1 MVAISFSDYTLA
13 KKILEGTKYQTIRP
27 ISQHRINTLL
37 NHQNLTLWYKQRTP
51 GRILLGTARLS
62 SMFLLHWRI
71 PLEIVDER
79 NLHEALAVTRPLY
92 PALPRL
98 GIRDIYISRDP
109 PVHDQTVSAGTSE
122 VKRWREFK
130 DVLFLWP
137 ISIDQAQA
145 IARADGF
152 AGVLEL
158 VKWFCEHYSRP
169 PRTYLVIRWE
179 KFVPTD
185 YTTEKGPGAPD
196 IFQGGGVRP

>member
-13 KKILEGTKYQTIRP
+13 KKILEGTKYQTIRL

-71 PLEIVDER
+71 PLEMVNRR
-79 NLHEALAVTRPLY
+79 NIHEALAGTGPLY
-92 PALPRL
+92 PTLPRL
-98 GIRDIYISRDP
+98 GIREIYISKDP
-109 PVHDQTVSAGTSE
+109 PIHDQTVSAGTRE
-122 VKRWREFK
+122 VKKWREFK
-130 DVLFLWP
+130 DALFLWP
-137 ISIDQAQA
+137 IGIDSAQE

-152 AGVLEL
+152 RDVLEL
-158 VKWFCEHYSRP
+158 VKWLREHYSHP

-179 KFVPTD
+179 KFVPD
-185 YTTEKGPGAPD
+185 EFLFLMVSQD
-196 IFQGGGVRP
+196 EGVRL